1 MSVFTATSFYEEQ
14 ACTILVCYW
23 CFYCRKHRGELLS
36 LVKYN
41 ISISGISAAIKVP
54 AKHDIQIQVR
64 KRYTDNVRVY
74 EVSNNLLFP
83 EEFSFQLNVYGP
95 GPGDNEMTLWEKVIL
110 DVYNTESNC
119 SKSVF
124 FFSMIDPPLSF
135 SLKKE
140 SLDHF
145 ICTINLDFDL

>member
-1 MSVFTATSFYEEQ
+1 MTVFTATSFYEEQ
-14 ACTILVCYW
+14 ACTVLVWYR

-41 ISISGISAAIKVP
+41 ISVSGISATIKVP

-74 EVSNNLLFP
+74 EVANNFLFP
-83 EEFSFQLNVYGP
+83 EAFSFQLNVYGP
-95 GPGDNEMTLWEKVIL
+95 GPGDDEMTLWEKVIL
-110 DVYNTESNC
+110 DVYNAESNC